1 MSHQLSPA
9 AESLRQ
15 EIKVLI
21 TEATPGK
28 PEPDENATN
37 FYEQDANGNKAY
49 GGSLLG
55 RKVSQL
61 VEKME
66 LGNVRMSYN
75 LYMFSTHEVLG
86 LGVELGILFATEA
99 HQKQVLA
106 HVACAFI

>member
-1 MSHQLSPA
+1 MSHELSPA

-15 EIKVLI
+15 EIKLLI

-28 PEPDENATN
+28 PKPDENATN

-61 VEKME
+61 VEEME

-75 LYMFSTHEVLG
+75 LYTYSTHDS
-86 LGVELGILFATEA
+86 
-99 HQKQVLA
+99 
-106 HVACAFI
+106 